1 MPSASA
7 RRVTCILL
15 TIVCL
20 VFAALELVLIPLAGV
35 QDDEVLFTSPLFLPA
50 FTPYTL
56 AVLHHHLP
64 LMVFPYTGALKTYLY
79 WPILHLFGSN
89 AYSLRVPMVVAGV
102 LTILGFYDFAKRIAG
117 IHASLL
123 AALLLASDPSFLLP
137 DTFDWGPVALQHL
150 LLVAGCCLI
159 ARGNLRSSF
168 FVFGLALWDKAVF
181 VWPLA
186 GLGAGAL
193 AAYLP
198 EIRQA
203 LRDKRRIAEAA
214 LAFVIGASPLI
225 VYNIQSRSET
235 VRSTA
240 HFSLERLPLKVHEL
254 DLALN
259 GSGLFGFVAARESEG
274 NPKPAISTGARFTTW
289 IHDRLGDRHSDLF
302 PVAVAIALL
311 AAPFWWRSPV
321 RKPALF
327 AIVFSIVTFAFMAV
341 TRDAGEAVHH
351 TILLW
356 PMPQLLVGAA
366 LAALC
371 PPPMPLPNGHG
382 SVALSEPRALASGFF
397 SFVLASILVLSNLL
411 VLNQYIFQLDRY
423 GAHGNF
429 TDAIYPLAEDLRAAP
444 AEHIYVMD
452 WGLTETLTF
461 LGRGKLPLF
470 AGADPFFTETPDPQ
484 QLYFIS
490 KMFTDPQGLFVGHI
504 REREVFTGV
513 DARFVAAAGAS
524 GYRKEIV
531 RTIFD
536 SNHRAVFEIFRLR
549 RVSF

>member
-1 MPSASA
+1 MPTAPA
-7 RRVTCILL
+7 RRAAPVLL
-15 TIVCL
+15 TIASL
-20 VFAALELVLIPLAGV
+20 LFAAIGLVLIPLAGI
-35 QDDEVLFTSPLFLPA
+35 QDDEALFTHPLFMPA
-50 FTPYTL
+50 FAPYTL
-56 AVLHHHLP
+56 AIFHHHLP

-79 WPILHLFGSN
+79 WPIVHLFGAN
-89 AYSLRVPMVVAGV
+89 PYSLRFPMVVAGV
-102 LTILGFYDFAKRIAG
+102 LTILGFYYFAKRIAG
-117 IHASLL
+117 IHAALL
-123 AALLLASDPSFLLP
+123 AALLLASDPSFLLS
-137 DTFDWGPVALQHL
+137 DTFDWGPAAPQHL

-159 ARGNLRSSF
+159 ARGNLRSGF

-186 GLGAGAL
+186 GLGAGAA
-193 AAYLP
+193 AAYFP

-203 LRDKRRIAEAA
+203 ARDKRRIAEAA
-214 LAFVIGASPLI
+214 LAFLIGASPLI

-240 HFSLERLPLKVHEL
+240 HFSLQHLPLKVHEL

-259 GSGLFGFVAARESEG
+259 GSGLFGFVAAREWEG
-274 NPKPAISTGARFTTW
+274 DPKPAISTGSRLTTW
-289 IHDRLGDRHSDLF
+289 IHDRFGDSHSNLF
-302 PVAVAIALL
+302 PIAVLIALL
-311 AAPFWWRSPV
+311 ATPFWWRSPG

-327 AIVFSIVTFAFMAV
+327 AIVFSLVTFAFMAM

-356 PMPQLLVGAA
+356 PMPHLLVG
-366 LAALC
+366 
-371 PPPMPLPNGHG
+371 
-382 SVALSEPRALASGFF
+382 V
-397 SFVLASILVLSNLL
+397 VLASLCPRWLQFVLGSVLVLSNLL

-429 TDAIYPLAEDLRAAP
+429 TDAIYPLANDLRTADAEHVG
-444 AEHIYVMD
+444 EHIYVMD

-470 AGADPFFTETPDPQ
+470 PGADPFFTATPDPQ
-484 QLYFIS
+484 QGLFIS
-490 KMFTDPQGLFVGHI
+490 KMFTDPQGLFVGHV

-513 DARFVAAAGAS
+513 DARFVATAGAA

-536 SNHRAVFEIFRLR
+536 SNDRAVFEIFRLR
-549 RVSF
+549 NE